1 MRTRISALCVLL
13 LCLLLVP
20 GVSAVAQEEGIIE
33 GQVMNGTADAPPE
46 SVAGLEVALYEVT
59 DDSVEV
65 VATTI
70 SDADG
75 SFRFEGLATDA
86 ERTYRFELE
95 YQGIVYGAQS
105 SFPAG
110 DTILHVVA
118 TIHETTSGD
127 DSLVVDRHHMIL
139 DFDSNAVTVRELYIF
154 DNTGDRIYVGE
165 EGTTLRFSLPDNA
178 GDLAFGDVEIEAG
191 MVATD
196 EGFASTRRVPPGQTQ
211 VLYSYSVPYD
221 GSQLTLR
228 RTILYPTGN
237 VDLLVPST
245 GVQVETGQ
253 LAYDGLTTAGDDT
266 YLHFDGADLAP
277 ETTIEI
283 RLSGSPQG
291 AAVPFSS
298 ASPVL
303 VAVREAAPAIVL
315 GLALLGGLLPFLQL
329 RMRKRGADLAAE
341 RGISGPETAG
351 ETDVASSAER
361 DELLR
366 LIADLDDA
374 YAEGLVKEK
383 AYRQLRDKM
392 KKRLRSDRAE

>member
-1 MRTRISALCVLL
+1 MRTRIFALCALL
-13 LCLLLVP
+13 LCLLLAP
-20 GVSAVAQEEGIIE
+20 AVLIAEEEGIIE
-33 GQVMNGTADAPPE
+33 GQVMNGTADAPSD
-46 SVAGLEVALYEVT
+46 SVAGLEVELYELT
-59 DDSVEV
+59 ENSAEP

-70 SDADG
+70 SDDDG
-75 SFRFEGLATDA
+75 RFHFEGLATDA
-86 ERTYRFELE
+86 DLAYMFELE

-105 SFPAG
+105 SFPVG

-139 DFDSNAVTVRELYIF
+139 DFASDAVTVRELYIF

-165 EGTTLRFSLPDNA
+165 GAITLRFSLPDDA
-178 GDLAFGDVEIEAG
+178 GDLAFGDVETEAS

-196 EGFASTRRVPPGQTQ
+196 EGFASIRRIPPGQTQ

-221 GSQLTLR
+221 GSHLTLH

-237 VDLLVPST
+237 VDLLVPSN
-245 GVQVETGQ
+245 GVEVETGQ

-266 YLHFDGADLAP
+266 YLHFYGVDLARD
-277 ETTIEI
+277 TTIEI

-291 AAVPFSS
+291 AALPLSS
-298 ASPVL
+298 TSPL
-303 VAVREAAPAIVL
+303 LAAVREAAPAIAL
-315 GLALLGGLLPFLQL
+315 GLALLGGLLPLLQL
-329 RMRKRGADLAAE
+329 RMRKRGADLPAE
-341 RGISGPETAG
+341 NEVSGPEAP
-351 ETDVASSAER
+351 ER
-361 DELLR
+361 EEESDADREELLR

-392 KKRLRSDRAE
+392 KRRLKSDWTE

>member
-1 MRTRISALCVLL
+1 VRTHIFALGVLL

-20 GVSAVAQEEGIIE
+20 GVLIAEEEGIIE
-33 GQVMNGTADAPPE
+33 GQVMNGTADAPAD
-46 SVAGLEVALYEVT
+46 SVAGLEVALYDVT
-59 DDSVEV
+59 DDSVEL
-65 VATTI
+65 VATSI
-70 SDADG
+70 SDSEG
-75 SFRFEGLATDA
+75 RFRFEGLATDE
-86 ERTYRFELE
+86 ERAYRFELE

-105 SFPAG
+105 SFPSG

-118 TIHETTSGD
+118 TIYETTSGD
-127 DSLVVDRHHMIL
+127 DLLLVARHHMIL
-139 DFDSNAVTVRELYIF
+139 DFASDAVTVRELYIF

-165 EGTTLRFSLPDNA
+165 AGLTLRFSLPENA
-178 GDLAFGDVEIEAG
+178 GDLAFGDVDTGAG
-191 MVATD
+191 MAATVG
-196 EGFASTRRVPPGQTQ
+196 GFASTRRIPPGQTQ

-221 GSQLTLR
+221 GSHLTLP

-237 VDLLVPST
+237 VDLLVPSN

-266 YLHFDGADLAP
+266 YLHFDGVDLARD
-277 ETTIEI
+277 TTIEI

-291 AAVPFSS
+291 AVVPLSS
-298 ASPVL
+298 VSPLL
-303 VAVREAAPAIVL
+303 VAVRGAAPAIAL

-329 RMRKRGADLAAE
+329 RVGRRESELPAEGEVSEPEAAAE
-341 RGISGPETAG
+341 TEVESDADRE
-351 ETDVASSAER
+351 
-361 DELLR
+361 ELLR

-392 KKRLRSDRAE
+392 KKRLRSDWTE

>member
-1 MRTRISALCVLL
+1 MRTRILALCVLL
-13 LCLLLVP
+13 LCLLFVP
-20 GVSAVAQEEGIIE
+20 AVSVAEEEGIIE
-33 GQVMNGTADAPPE
+33 GQVMNGTADAPAD
-46 SVAGLEVALYEVT
+46 SVAGLEVTLYEVS
-59 DDSVEV
+59 DDSLEL

-70 SDADG
+70 SDGDG
-75 SFRFEGLATDA
+75 RFRFEGLATDA
-86 ERTYRFELE
+86 DRAYRFELE

-105 SFPAG
+105 SFPLG

-118 TIHETTSGD
+118 TIHETTSVD
-127 DSLVVDRHHMIL
+127 DSLFVDRHHMIL

-178 GDLAFGDVEIEAG
+178 GDLAFGDVETEAG
-191 MVATD
+191 MVATE
-196 EGFASTRRVPPGQTQ
+196 EGFASTRRIPPGQTQ

-221 GSQLTLR
+221 GNHLTLR

-266 YLHFDGADLAP
+266 YLHFYGVDLAP
-277 ETTIEI
+277 DTAIEI
-283 RLSGSPQG
+283 GLSGSPQG
-291 AAVPFSS
+291 AAVPLSS
-298 ASPVL
+298 ASPLL
-303 VAVREAAPAIVL
+303 VAVREAAPAIAL
-315 GLALLGGLLPFLQL
+315 GLALLGGFLPFLQL
-329 RMRKRGADLAAE
+329 RMRKRGAALPAE
-341 RGISGPETAG
+341 SEVSGPEAP
-351 ETDVASSAER
+351 ETEVESDADRE
-361 DELLR
+361 ELLR

-392 KKRLRSDRAE
+392 KRRLKSDWTE